1 MKEIFDEVSLKC
13 SEITTKRYSTSF
25 SLGIKLLDKSIHNPI
40 YSIYGFVRL
49 ADEIVDSFHEF
60 EKKYLLL
67 KFKQDTKKSITDKIS
82 LNPILNSFQNVVN
95 KYNIEWE
102 HIEHFLQSMEDD
114 LDKKKHDEK
123 SYKKYIKGS
132 AEAVGLMCLKVFCNN
147 NSLLY
152 NELKQ
157 YAINLGSVFQK
168 VNFIRDI
175 SADYHGLKRVYFP
188 NLEIDNFNEREKEKI
203 ETDIENEFQS
213 ALIGIKKLP
222 ASSKKGVF
230 LAYTYYYSL
239 FEKIKATPASKVMT
253 KRIRI
258 PDFLKILI
266 LIKVEFKSFFGLI

>member
-1 MKEIFDEVSLKC
+1 M
-13 SEITTKRYSTSF
+13 
-25 SLGIKLLDKSIHNPI
+25 
-40 YSIYGFVRL
+40 
-49 ADEIVDSFHEF
+49 
-60 EKKYLLL
+60 L
-67 KFKQDTKKSITDKIS
+67 KFKKDTKKSITDKIS

-188 NLEIDNFNEREKEKI
+188 KFRN
-203 ETDIENEFQS
+203 
-213 ALIGIKKLP
+213 
-222 ASSKKGVF
+222 
-230 LAYTYYYSL
+230 
-239 FEKIKATPASKVMT
+239 
-253 KRIRI
+253 
-258 PDFLKILI
+258 
-266 LIKVEFKSFFGLI
+266 

>member
-1 MKEIFDEVSLKC
+1 
-13 SEITTKRYSTSF
+13 
-25 SLGIKLLDKSIHNPI
+25 
-40 YSIYGFVRL
+40 
-49 ADEIVDSFHEF
+49 
-60 EKKYLLL
+60 
-67 KFKQDTKKSITDKIS
+67 
-82 LNPILNSFQNVVN
+82 
-95 KYNIEWE
+95 
-102 HIEHFLQSMEDD
+102 MEDD

-203 ETDIENEFQS
+203 EIDIENEFQS

-230 LAYTYYYSL
+230 LAYSYYCLLYTS
-239 FEKIKATPASKVMT
+239 PSP
-253 KRIRI
+253 R
-258 PDFLKILI
+258 D
-266 LIKVEFKSFFGLI
+266 